1 MIPRVSGRRLASFAT
16 RTHREASWIG
26 LAPILN
32 SREHRRVCSNSSG
45 FYLSSAAA
53 CAGIVYSQ
61 TIQSDPTACASTR
74 DISVGKDSDFVS
86 GELYEVPVG
95 DEKHVLISRFEGKL
109 YAVGSKCS
117 HYGYPLAKGVQCGN
131 ELVCPLHDATFDV
144 KTGKPIRGP
153 GLDAIPTYPVRVSKS
168 GDVIVTV
175 PADAF
180 PAKVGAKYCKRD
192 PKNSTTYVI
201 VGGGAAGL
209 TAAETLR
216 EEGFTGRIVVMSQE
230 PHLPYDR
237 PVLSKKLPVKGK
249 IDGLYLRSAE
259 HFANANI
266 EMQLSTKVD
275 AVDPASK
282 TVRFTA
288 NNSQQQLK
296 YDKVLIASG
305 GRPRELFIPGA
316 DAKNVFL
323 LRSVDDALA
332 INEFA
337 AEKGQ
342 RVVVIGGSFIGMELA
357 STLIQKGVDVT
368 VVAKTSVPYE
378 RVLGKKV
385 GAFFANLLSERE
397 IRYIGSSAAKIIRTD
412 RDTGAVTAVELDD
425 GDVIPADAVII
436 GAGVI
441 PNCPISSGLA
451 ADGSIP
457 CTPFL
462 NSKADP
468 DVFAAGDVC
477 TFPYVKT
484 GEELR
489 VEHWDVAIQQGRVA
503 ARNMLG
509 KKIPFNEIPYFW
521 TMVFGKSLRYVG
533 NVGSE
538 GVTFDNVLIE
548 GDLIKGEFIAYYTKK
563 DRISAVATVGKDPV
577 AVACG
582 ELMRLNLMPS
592 VTEIQ
597 LGTANSQTILDRVK
611 ELNDEKKR
619 IKLLKSVNM

>member
-1 MIPRVSGRRLASFAT
+1 MCES
-16 RTHREASWIG
+16 
-26 LAPILN
+26 
-32 SREHRRVCSNSSG
+32 SREV
-45 FYLSSAAA
+45 
-53 CAGIVYSQ
+53 
-61 TIQSDPTACASTR
+61 P
-74 DISVGKDSDFVS
+74 VGKESDFKD

-95 DEKHVLISRFEGKL
+95 DDKQILISRHEGKL
-109 YAVGSKCS
+109 HAVGSKCS
-117 HYGYPLAKGVQCGN
+117 HYGYPLVKGVKCEN
-131 ELVCPLHDATFDV
+131 ELVCPLHDATFDI

-168 GDVIVTV
+168 GEVFVTV
-175 PADAF
+175 PADSF
-180 PAKVGAKYCKRD
+180 PAKLSATYAKRD
-192 PKNSTTYVI
+192 PKNNTTFVI

-216 EEGFTGRIVVMSQE
+216 EEGFTGRIVMVSAE
-230 PHLPYDR
+230 NHLPYDR
-237 PVLSKKLPVKGK
+237 PVLSKKLPLRGK
-249 IDGLYLRSAE
+249 IDGLYLRDNAHFTSAD
-259 HFANANI
+259 I
-266 EMQLSTKVD
+266 EVKLGSKVED
-275 AVDPASK
+275 IDTSAKV
-282 TVRFTA
+282 VRMSS
-288 NNSQQQLK
+288 NEEIK
-296 YDKVLIASG
+296 YDKVLVASG
-305 GRPRELFIPGA
+305 GRARELFIPGS

-323 LRSVDDALA
+323 LRTVDDALA

-342 RVVVIGGSFIGMELA
+342 RVVVIGGSFIGMEIA

-385 GAFFANLLSERE
+385 GAFFANLLSERH
-397 IRYIGSSAAKIIRTD
+397 IRYIGTSSAKLIRTD
-412 RDTGAVTAVELDD
+412 SETGAVNAVELDD

-441 PNCPISSGLA
+441 PNTPTDKGGKIKLA

-462 NSKADP
+462 NSKADS

-484 GEELR
+484 GEDLR

-509 KKIPFNEIPYFW
+509 KKIPYNEIPYFW

-538 GVTFDNVLIE
+538 GATFDNVIIE
-548 GDLIKGEFIAYYTKK
+548 GDLIKGEFVAYYTKA
-563 DRISAVATVGKDPV
+563 DRVAAVATVGRDPV

-592 VTEIQ
+592 VAEIQ
-597 LGTANSQTILDRVK
+597 LGVINSADILQRVK
-611 ELNDEKKR
+611 DINDSKKK
-619 IKLLKSVNM
+619 IKLVKQQSKQ

>member
-1 MIPRVSGRRLASFAT
+1 MFLRVSGRNLGSALGLRRSELA
-16 RTHREASWIG
+16 RIG
-26 LAPILN
+26 LRPLLIGCNHQN
-32 SREHRRVCSNSSG
+32 SREPRHGLYLSG
-45 FYLSSAAA
+45 FAAA
-53 CAGIVYSQ
+53 GGLFLS
-61 TIQSDPTACASTR
+61 TTSRSDMARCASTR
-74 DISVGKDSDFVS
+74 EITVGRANDFLE

-95 DEKHVLISRFEGKL
+95 DDKHVLISRHEGKL
-109 YAVGSKCS
+109 YAIGSKCS
-117 HYGYPLAKGVQCGN
+117 HYGYPLAKGVKCGN
-131 ELVCPLHDATFDV
+131 EVVCPLHDATFDV
-144 KTGKPIRGP
+144 KTGKPLRGP

-168 GDVIVTV
+168 GVVIVTV

-180 PAKVGAKYCKRD
+180 PAKVSASYVKRD
-192 PKNSTTYVI
+192 PKNATTYVI

-216 EEGFTGRIVVMSQE
+216 EEGFTGRIVLISAE
-230 PHLPYDR
+230 SHLPYDR
-237 PVLSKKLPVKGK
+237 PVLSKKLPLKGK
-249 IDGLYLRSAE
+249 IDGLYLRNSA
-259 HFANANI
+259 HFDSADI
-266 EMQLSTKVD
+266 EVKLGAKVD
-275 AVDPASK
+275 VVDTGSK
-282 TVRFTA
+282 TVKFG
-288 NNSQQQLK
+288 SEELK

-305 GRPRELFIPGA
+305 GRPRELFIPGS

-323 LRSVDDALA
+323 LRTVDDALA
-332 INEFA
+332 INDFA

-342 RVVVIGGSFIGMELA
+342 RVVVIGGSFIGMEIA

-397 IRYIGSSAAKIIRTD
+397 IRYIGSSSAKLIRTD
-412 RDTGAVTAVELDD
+412 KSTGAVTAVELDD

-441 PNCPISSGLA
+441 PNCPLGKDSAVKLA
-451 ADGSIP
+451 SDGSIP

-468 DVFAAGDVC
+468 SVFAAGDVC

-484 GEELR
+484 GEDLR

-509 KKIPFNEIPYFW
+509 KKVPFNEIPYFW

-538 GVTFDNVLIE
+538 GTTFDNVIIE
-548 GDLIKGEFIAYYTKK
+548 GDLIKGEFVAYYTKK
-563 DRISAVATVGKDPV
+563 DRIAAVATVGKDPV
-577 AVACG
+577 AVACA
-582 ELMRLNLMPS
+582 ELLRANLMPS
-592 VTEIQ
+592 VAEIQ
-597 LGTANSQTILDRVK
+597 LGVANSQTILQRVK
-611 ELNDEKKR
+611 DLNDEKKR
-619 IKLLKSVNM
+619 TKLLKQQK